1 MNTVARYVCRKL
13 TLVHRSVTMAQCTK
27 AFVKGDRYGFS
38 EEQNVAQAAA

>member
-1 MNTVARYVCRKL
+1 MGGLAPKKPT
-13 TLVHRSVTMAQCTK
+13 TLGDPGKRSPLTK